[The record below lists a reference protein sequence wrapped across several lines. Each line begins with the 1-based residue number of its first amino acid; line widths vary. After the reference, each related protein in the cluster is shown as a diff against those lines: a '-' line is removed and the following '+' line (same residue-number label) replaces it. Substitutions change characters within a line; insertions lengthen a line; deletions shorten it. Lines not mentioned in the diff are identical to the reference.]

1 MMAQR
6 EPLEKERFHPN
17 RGDDLRLPD
26 FAIIGGSRCGT
37 QWLRACLV
45 EHPQV
50 YLTPDVNEIFFF
62 DRYFDHG
69 IQWYAR
75 LFRGYG
81 GQRRVGDISPTYL
94 ADPLA
99 PRRLHDVLPEATLLV
114 SLRDPVQR
122 AWSRY
127 LQMWWKG
134 VIDPRLGF
142 RQACETVPGIV
153 GDGEYFRCLQSWTR
167 LFPAEQLH
175 YLVLEDARA
184 DPFAHLR
191 RVYDILGV
199 DPEFRAPSTTKRINE
214 RRTPRSLVFAKV
226 AFRTSR
232 LLHHN
237 KRLHADLL
245 VKRLAKRLGLKHLV
259 FKEGRDAGKDPS
271 PPSKADRAWLAAHY
285 RDDVSALSELTGR
298 DLVGLWLDN
307 GKAAE
312 SGRLAAG

>member
-1 MMAQR
+1 MAR
-6 EPLEKERFHPN
+6 KEPLAKERFHPN
-17 RGDDLRLPD
+17 RDDDLHLPD

-37 QWLRACLV
+37 QWLRACLM

-50 YLTPDVNEIFFF
+50 YLTPDVSEIFFF

-81 GQRRVGDISPTYL
+81 GQLRVGDISPTYL
-94 ADPLA
+94 ADPVA

-153 GDGEYFRCLQSWTR
+153 GDGE
-167 LFPAEQLH
+167 
-175 YLVLEDARA
+175 
-184 DPFAHLR
+184 
-191 RVYDILGV
+191 
-199 DPEFRAPSTTKRINE
+199 
-214 RRTPRSLVFAKV
+214 
-226 AFRTSR
+226 
-232 LLHHN
+232 
-237 KRLHADLL
+237 
-245 VKRLAKRLGLKHLV
+245 
-259 FKEGRDAGKDPS
+259 
-271 PPSKADRAWLAAHY
+271 
-285 RDDVSALSELTGR
+285 
-298 DLVGLWLDN
+298 
-307 GKAAE
+307 
-312 SGRLAAG
+312 